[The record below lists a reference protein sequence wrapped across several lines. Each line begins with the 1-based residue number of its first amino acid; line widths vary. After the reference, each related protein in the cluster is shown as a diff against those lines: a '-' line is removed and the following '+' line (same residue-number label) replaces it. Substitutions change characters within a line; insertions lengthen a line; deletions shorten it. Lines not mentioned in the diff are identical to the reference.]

1 MEPRLRTETIIVPFG
16 VFPHPMGEQ
25 VVDRPAAERIL
36 ARLGAWSRDIVV
48 DYAHESLKDCGR
60 ATAAGWV
67 KTDTAK
73 ITQNGVTAVIEWT
86 AEAGRAIG
94 AREYRF
100 LSPVFV
106 MEGGRIAGLLN
117 LGLTNNPNIHSMP
130 ALSNQLSTQET
141 RMKKDLCVVIKELLK
156 LPPDTPDD
164 AVIKAV
170 EALIAQPSGS
180 LRSAL
185 GDTVAMLGLGPDAP
199 DDEIVSKIGDMAA
212 KNADAQTTAAD
223 TMVNDAVSAGR
234 LVPSLKG
241 WARDLARRNPESL
254 RVFIANSVPAIPL
267 GGLITPCVKGEKRLS
282 ESQDNV
288 CRLMGVSA
296 DDYHRYGN

>member
-1 MEPRLRTETIIVPFG
+1 MTPRLKTETLIVPFG

-36 ARLGAWSRDIVV
+36 ARMGVWSRDIVV

-73 ITQNGVTAVIEWT
+73 IAENGVTAVIEWT
-86 AEAGRAIG
+86 EEAGRAIG
-94 AREYRF
+94 KGEFRF
-100 LSPVFV
+100 LSPVFIV
-106 MEGGRIAGLLN
+106 EGGRIAGLLN

-130 ALSNQLSTQET
+130 ALSNQLSTQEIK
-141 RMKKDLCVVIKELLK
+141 MKKDLCVVIKELLK

-164 AVIKAV
+164 AVVKAV
-170 EALIAQPSGS
+170 ETLANKPEPS
-180 LRSAL
+180 LRDSL
-185 GDTVAMLGLGPDAP
+185 GDAVALLGLGPDAT
-199 DDEIVSKIGDMAA
+199 DEEIVAKIGELAVKSADSQ
-212 KNADAQTTAAD
+212 NATAE

-234 LVPSLKG
+234 LAPSLKG
-241 WARDLARRNPESL
+241 WARDLAARNPESL
-254 RVFIANSVPAIPL
+254 RVFIANSVPSIPL
-267 GGLITPCVKGEKRLS
+267 GGLMTPCVKGEKKLS

-288 CRLMGVSA
+288 CNLLGVSV
-296 DDYHRYGN
+296 DDYRKYGN

>member
-1 MEPRLRTETIIVPFG
+1 MEQRLKTKTLIVPFG
-16 VFPHPMGEQ
+16 VFPHPQGEQ

-36 ARLGAWSRDIVV
+36 ARMGAWGRDIVV

-60 ATAAGWV
+60 AIAAGWV
-67 KTDTAK
+67 KTGTEKMSQDGITAD
-73 ITQNGVTAVIEWT
+73 IEWT
-86 AEAGRAIG
+86 QEAGKAIS

-141 RMKKDLCVVIKELLK
+141 RMKKDLCVVIKGLLK

-164 AVIKAV
+164 DVIKAV
-170 EALIAQPSGS
+170 EELIAQPSES

-185 GDTVAMLGLGPDAP
+185 GDTVAMLGLGPDAA
-199 DDEIVSKIGDMAA
+199 DEEIVAKIGEMASKA
-212 KNADAQTTAAD
+212 ADTQVTAAE

-234 LVPSLKG
+234 LAPSLKG
-241 WARDLARRNPESL
+241 WARDLAGRNPESL
-254 RVFIANSVPAIPL
+254 RAFIANSAPSIPL
-267 GGLITPCVKGEKRLS
+267 GGLLTPCVKGEKKLS
-282 ESQDNV
+282 DSEDNV
-288 CRLMGVSA
+288 CRLMGVSV
-296 DDYHRYGN
+296 DDYRRYGN